1 MIDVIVVAGGRGRRF
16 GGKKQ
21 WMDLKGRPV
30 AAYPLEVFDN
40 HPLVSSIYLGA
51 PREDISLAEKILSKW
66 APKKGAKVYPGGEER
81 YITVE
86 KGLSLVRSSFV
97 AVHDAVRP
105 FVKPDLLNRLW
116 DALKSSDAHGVVPA
130 LPIVDTVK
138 QVYDNY
144 ILKTVD
150 RNMLK
155 IVQTPQLFVTDT
167 LRKAYSLMEYKAGVT
182 DDASLL
188 ERAGFKVAWIYGD
201 KGNFKITSKE
211 DWEFAEMS
219 LASPRVGFGYDIHR
233 ICEGESVVL
242 GGVRIDCG
250 FSLAGHSDADV
261 LIHAVVDALLGAAG
275 LGDIGEWFPDTDE
288 RYRGANSMLFLRKT
302 VEALREKGLEIAFV
316 DATVVAQR
324 PKLSPYK
331 RDIRRNLAKGMGIAE
346 SRVSV
351 KAKTKEGLDAVGR
364 LEAIEAYAVVLL
376 V

>member
-21 WMDLKGRPV
+21 WMDLRGRPV
-30 AAYPLEVFDN
+30 AAYSLEVFDN

-51 PREDISLAEKILSKW
+51 PREDLSFAERILSEW

-81 YITVE
+81 YVTVE
-86 KGLSLVRSSFV
+86 KGLSLVSSSFV

-105 FVKPDLLNRLW
+105 FVKPELLNRLW
-116 DALKSSDAHGVVPA
+116 DALKSYDVHGVVPA
-130 LPIVDTVK
+130 LPVVDTVK

-155 IVQTPQLFVTDT
+155 TVQTPQLFVADA
-167 LRKAYSLMEYKAGVT
+167 LRKAYSEVKDKTGVT
-182 DDASLL
+182 DDAFLL
-188 ERAGFKVAWIYGD
+188 ERAGFKVAWVHGD

-211 DWEFAEMS
+211 DWELAKMS

-288 RYRGANSMLFLRKT
+288 RYRGADSMLFLRESVK
-302 VEALREKGLEIAFV
+302 ALKKEGFEVAFV

-331 RDIRRNLAKGMGIAE
+331 EAIRRSLARGMGISE
-346 SRVSV
+346 DRVNI

-364 LEAIEAYAVVLL
+364 LEAVEAYAVVLL
-376 V
+376 L